1 MEFHN
6 KDFFFI
12 NADSQKD
19 VLNKVLYFATNHTSK
34 SFLAYMKAK
43 EAQVLTPFHGHELG
57 TDALNE
63 ALRKRLNPH
72 GSLFMGF
79 RVGDKVLQTRN
90 NYRLIRTS
98 KNGNESEGVMNG
110 DVGRI
115 KRKIKDKEKRSHLI
129 VEFEDGSTVDYN
141 ASDCEDLTLAYAM
154 TVHKSQGSEY
164 PVVIIPVFD
173 YYVPLTTRNLIYTA
187 ITRAKKGV
195 LLIGRWD
202 KLMSMVANTFVTKR
216 YTGLT
221 VELREAAQY
230 INAA

>member
-1 MEFHN
+1 
-6 KDFFFI
+6 
-12 NADSQKD
+12 
-19 VLNKVLYFATNHTSK
+19 
-34 SFLAYMKAK
+34 
-43 EAQVLTPFHGHELG
+43 
-57 TDALNE
+57 
-63 ALRKRLNPH
+63 
-72 GSLFMGF
+72 
-79 RVGDKVLQTRN
+79 
-90 NYRLIRTS
+90 
-98 KNGNESEGVMNG
+98 MNG

-115 KRKIKDKEKRSHLI
+115 KRKIEDKEKRSHLI

-230 INAA
+230 TDAA

>member
-1 MEFHN
+1 M
-6 KDFFFI
+6 
-12 NADSQKD
+12 
-19 VLNKVLYFATNHTSK
+19 
-34 SFLAYMKAK
+34 
-43 EAQVLTPFHGHELG
+43 
-57 TDALNE
+57 
-63 ALRKRLNPH
+63 NPH
-72 GSLFMGF
+72 GVNVSD
-79 RVGDKVLQTRN
+79 VWTD
-90 NYRLIRTS
+90 
-98 KNGNESEGVMNG
+98 MNG